1 MAKLDFKMEPDA
13 IYCVPLGGCGVFGAN
28 MTLYGHQG
36 KWIMLDCG
44 MGFADDTMPGIDI
57 LLPDPTFAESLGSSL
72 LGILLTHG
80 HEDHIGAIENL
91 WPRLNKAPLYATA
104 FTAERIRQ
112 DLNERNWGNQVTL
125 NQLPAKAQ
133 FEIGPFS
140 IEYVE
145 MAHSIPEANA
155 VAITVKGVG
164 TIVHTGDW
172 KIDKDPVV
180 GNKTDEAA
188 LTRLGNAGVLALVGD
203 STNAM
208 VPGHSGSERD
218 VEKNLIELFAEFKG
232 QIAIT
237 CFSTNV
243 ARLRTI
249 YTAAKANNRQV
260 CLLGRSLWSIDDVA
274 RKTGYLK
281 DVPPFLDDEEA
292 GGMEAEQVVYV
303 CTGSQGEPRAAMAK
317 ISNDDHPA
325 IRLDEGDVVIFSSR
339 AIPGNERAIDR
350 IRNRL
355 LQMGVAVVTDR
366 DARIHVS
373 GHPYRDELKA
383 LYSWVKPKVAIPVH
397 GEHMQQEKHAQLAKD
412 CGVPEVFLPENG
424 MVIELTAEGARLMG
438 RVKSGILAIEGS
450 RIVAIDHEAIL
461 TRKRMM
467 FNGSAVVTV
476 VIDRDGQLLAPPK
489 VTAMGLLDETS
500 ETDSDHLDDVSEA
513 ISKVIK
519 NMPKNQRGDDAVL
532 SELVR
537 VTARRYFN
545 DTFDRKPQTR
555 VHLVRV

>member
-303 CTGSQGEPRAAMAK
+303 CTGSQGEARAAMAK